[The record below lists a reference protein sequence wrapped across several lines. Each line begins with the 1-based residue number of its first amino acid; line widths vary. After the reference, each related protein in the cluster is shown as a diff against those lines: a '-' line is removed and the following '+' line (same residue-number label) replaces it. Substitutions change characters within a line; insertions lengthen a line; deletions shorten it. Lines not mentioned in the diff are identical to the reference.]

1 MKTHTVRTEMVTLTM
16 WVNTFSAF
24 TTRFWVNTAVFTSW
38 ILVAGLSGH
47 ESRSLETLPAAG
59 ALGRA
64 QQKDHTEEGWCFVW
78 HSVTASLRLFC
89 TKQKGACDLDLMQK
103 MAHMMNSKT
112 LAASSR
118 RVSVHF
124 KRHGPELF
132 VENCTDNAAQ
142 KLFPRYF
149 ILLCSTS
156 KERIKG
162 ISTVA
167 CLSLY
172 CIIGNQFIPEQWK
185 THPKWFT

>member
-112 LAASSR
+112 LATSSR

-124 KRHGPELF
+124 KKTWPGVICR
-132 VENCTDNAAQ
+132 
-142 KLFPRYF
+142 KLYRQRSTEVVPS
-149 ILLCSTS
+149 LLYS
-156 KERIKG
+156 
-162 ISTVA
+162 
-167 CLSLY
+167 
-172 CIIGNQFIPEQWK
+172 FM
-185 THPKWFT
+185 